1 MSEELFVVNSGVFKR
16 VGAAFAYLGVYMDGS
31 GSIAMQKEMGDFI
44 LKKAKELVP
53 VRTGALRNSGR
64 VVMSQDRKAVEVR
77 FGSGRVKYAMV
88 VEFGR
93 FSFAPFAPRPYIRP
107 AVRYMKSNYKP
118 DKQLRKAV
126 KVALTRVFI

>member
-1 MSEELFVVNSGVFKR
+1 MSNELFAVNSGVFNR
-16 VGAAFAYLGVYMDGS
+16 VGAAFAYLGVYMAGS
-31 GSIAMQKEMGDFI
+31 GTIEMQNEMGEFI

-53 VRTGALRNSGR
+53 VRTGALRSSGR
-64 VVMSQDRKAVEVR
+64 VVRSQDRKSVEVR

-107 AVRYMKSNYKP
+107 AVRYMQSNFKAGKHL
-118 DKQLRKAV
+118 DKAV
-126 KVALTRVFI
+126 KVALPRVFI